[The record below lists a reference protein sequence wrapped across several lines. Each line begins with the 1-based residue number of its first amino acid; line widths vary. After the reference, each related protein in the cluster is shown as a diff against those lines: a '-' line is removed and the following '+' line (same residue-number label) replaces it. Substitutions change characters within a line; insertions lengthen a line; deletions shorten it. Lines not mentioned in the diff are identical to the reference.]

1 MHASDRAVLAAEM
14 GGRPA
19 VQVRGRH
26 SMVSSMAPEATLAA
40 LGVLRGGG
48 NAVDAAIA
56 AAAALAVV
64 SPTWSGLAGDSAWL
78 VRWAETGEFLHLDG
92 YSRCPAGLTAA
103 LLAERFGPGGG
114 RALREEPPG
123 ERHAGVVTS
132 LVPGTPAALA
142 LAARRFATRPM
153 PGLLAPAVELAEEGF
168 PVNAYLARMLA
179 ECAGKMAP
187 FPASRRVFFDDDLP
201 LAEGQTLH
209 QPDLAR
215 TLRRFADDPEGEFAR
230 GETGSLIVAHM
241 AANDGVMTADDLAA
255 YQAVWRGCPEIG
267 YRGRRVVSTG
277 LPTAGEHL
285 LQALGLLDRFD
296 LAGLGYHS
304 AAALHRLIQCCKL
317 ALADRRRWG
326 GDPDQGAALP
336 GDLLHPARLDRLAAS
351 IDPERCTPAAPGEP
365 RTAQSTTFFV
375 VADRWGNIVAA
386 TQSIGEN
393 AGCGEVA
400 EGTGLLMN
408 DRSWWMSLD
417 DGPNAVAPGRRA
429 GIGHAPAILLRDGR
443 PDLALGSPGGFG
455 IVPYVVQVL
464 TNVVDHGMD
473 AQAAIEAP
481 RFRLDDL
488 DRTVFMEGRIAEATR
503 AELARMGH
511 AVTTTGPWVDRVGA
525 VEAVQF
531 HAATGSPLGGS
542 DPRRNS
548 MAAGL

>member
-1 MHASDRAVLAAEM
+1 MQPQDHAVLAAEM
-14 GGRPA
+14 AGRPV

-40 LGVLRGGG
+40 VGVLRDGG

-56 AAAALAVV
+56 AAAVLAVV

-78 VRWAETGEFLHLDG
+78 VRCAGTGEFLHLDG
-92 YSRCPAGLTAA
+92 YSRCPASLTAT
-103 LLAERFGPGGG
+103 LLAQRFGLAGG
-114 RALREEPPG
+114 AAIREEPPAT
-123 ERHAGVVTS
+123 RHMGVVTS

-153 PGLLAPAVELAEEGF
+153 AELLAPAIELAEEGF
-168 PVNAYLARMLA
+168 PVNAYLARMLVD
-179 ECAGKMAP
+179 CAGKMAP
-187 FPASRRVFFDDDLP
+187 FRTSRRIFFHDDRP
-201 LAEGQTLH
+201 LGEGETLR
-209 QPDLAR
+209 QPDLAG
-215 TLRRFADDPEGEFAR
+215 TLRRFALDPEGEFVR
-230 GETGSLIVAHM
+230 GDTSRRIVAHM
-241 AANDGVMTADDLAA
+241 AGNGGILRGADLAD
-255 YQAVWRGCPEIG
+255 YRAVWRGCPEIA

-277 LPTAGEHL
+277 LPTAGVHL
-285 LQALGLLDRFD
+285 LQVLGLLDRVD
-296 LAGLGYHS
+296 LAALGYHS
-304 AAALHRLIQCCKL
+304 AASLHRLIQSCKL

-336 GDLLHPARLDRLAAS
+336 GDLLDPARLDRLAAS
-351 IDPERCTPAAPGEP
+351 IDPRRCTPAAPAEP
-365 RTAQSTTFFV
+365 RIAQSTTFFV
-375 VADRWGNIVAA
+375 VADRRGNIVAA

-417 DGPNAVAPGRRA
+417 GGPNAVTPGRRA

-443 PDLALGSPGGFG
+443 PELALGSPGGFG

-473 AQAAIEAP
+473 AQSAIEAP

-488 DRTVFMEGRIAEATR
+488 DRAVFMEGRIVEATR
-503 AELARMGH
+503 AELGRMGH
-511 AVTTTGPWVDRVGA
+511 AITTAGPWVDRVGA

-531 HAATGSPLGGS
+531 DAATGQPLGGS